1 MAEAVL
7 KLTGLT
13 IGQKILRIRAIV
25 AATTGSSVY
34 TTPAPTLASITAA
47 VKLLEDDELDV
58 ENGVH
63 DAVTIRDRQEKVVDN
78 LMISFLVYVQ
88 LTSGGDHV
96 KIESITI
103 AVKGGKTAPH
113 PMGKVL
119 GVSGDV
125 GSFAGQSLLKWKKM
139 VGAKFYTIQT
149 SADGTTNWAC
159 IGLPVTITK
168 ALITGLVTETG
179 ASYRVAAGNTTG
191 IGEWSYPIRVMAK

>member
-7 KLTGLT
+7 KFTGLT

-25 AATTGSSVY
+25 AATTGNSVY
-34 TTPAPTLASITAA
+34 TTPAPTLAAITAA

-58 ENGVH
+58 DNGVH

-78 LMISFLVYVQ
+78 MMISFLVYVQ
-88 LTSGGDHV
+88 LTSGGDQV
-96 KIESITI
+96 KIESTTI

-113 PMGKVL
+113 PMGKLL

-125 GSFAGQSLLKWKKM
+125 GSFEGQSQLKWKKM
-139 VGAKFYTIQT
+139 AGAKYYVVQT
-149 SADGTTNWAC
+149 SADGTTNWVA
-159 IGLPVTITK
+159 IGQPVTITK
-168 ALITGLVTETG
+168 AVITGLVTETG
-179 ASYRVAAGNTTG
+179 ASYRVAAGNSTG